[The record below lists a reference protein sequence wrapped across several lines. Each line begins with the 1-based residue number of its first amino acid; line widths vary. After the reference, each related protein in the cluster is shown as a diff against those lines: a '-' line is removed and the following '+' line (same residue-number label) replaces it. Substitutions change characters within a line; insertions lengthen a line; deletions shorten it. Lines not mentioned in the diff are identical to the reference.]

1 MPQPH
6 DQDGTKLAEL
16 INLSKEVFTRLVQR
30 SFHQP
35 SSPLCCEQRRLIG
48 NTLTHGPGTPVC
60 IISIKKSLLGYHGAF
75 NKIWIKSVWVDNC
88 MRHECNLNM
97 NENELISKL
106 IPSRCHF
113 PIQDIFSIL
122 HNTILRCRLFFLSI
136 LLKSWTKYP
145 SDVNNISLC
154 NPSSSW
160 DPNIIL
166 ITPIS
171 CSPPHKTLALLYI
184 WTKPCQNN

>member
-1 MPQPH
+1 
-6 DQDGTKLAEL
+6 
-16 INLSKEVFTRLVQR
+16 
-30 SFHQP
+30 
-35 SSPLCCEQRRLIG
+35 
-48 NTLTHGPGTPVC
+48 
-60 IISIKKSLLGYHGAF
+60 
-75 NKIWIKSVWVDNC
+75 
-88 MRHECNLNM
+88 M
-97 NENELISKL
+97 NENELISKS

-171 CSPPHKTLALLYI
+171 CSPPYDPRAALYLNKTLSKQLECCMGLI
-184 WTKPCQNN
+184 LIIQNIVKIRRN

>member
-1 MPQPH
+1 
-6 DQDGTKLAEL
+6 
-16 INLSKEVFTRLVQR
+16 
-30 SFHQP
+30 
-35 SSPLCCEQRRLIG
+35 
-48 NTLTHGPGTPVC
+48 
-60 IISIKKSLLGYHGAF
+60 
-75 NKIWIKSVWVDNC
+75 

-97 NENELISKL
+97 NENELISKSIL
-106 IPSRCHF
+106 SRCHF

-171 CSPPHKTLALLYI
+171 CSPPYDPRAALYLNKTLSKQLECCMGLI
-184 WTKPCQNN
+184 LIIQNIVKIRRN